1 MITPGTEKKVK
12 LARKGNGKVPWEILP
27 LDFQLDLGAAVK
39 MGQGMAPNAGCSVAS
54 GGFTPQTIV
63 IAGDGA
69 VGKTCLFNRYM
80 NDDFTDGYE
89 PTIFEDWKGETD
101 LEEFGIEDC
110 KIVLR
115 DTAGQEAFDAI
126 NMARSASAARRIPT

>member
-89 PTIFEDWKGETD
+89 PTIFEDY
-101 LEEFGIEDC
+101 
-110 KIVLR
+110 R
-115 DTAGQEAFDAI
+115 
-126 NMARSASAARRIPT
+126 